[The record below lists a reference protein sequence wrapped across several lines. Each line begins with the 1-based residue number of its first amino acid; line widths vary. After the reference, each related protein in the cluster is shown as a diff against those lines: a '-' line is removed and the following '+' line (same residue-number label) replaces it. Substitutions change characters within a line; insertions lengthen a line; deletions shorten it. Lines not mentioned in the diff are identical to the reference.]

1 MSSPSSGRPSVT
13 HRPSLLRSSR
23 ASLAG
28 SSRPSLAG
36 AGIPKLEDERNF
48 QALDKCEEEDSQEAE
63 DSDEDDE
70 QAELE
75 ERKLQERLE
84 LLEQARR
91 STRRTMAPASL
102 VESMTSRYRHFT
114 EKMVVQLIEQTAD
127 VHARLEEPWDRSFD
141 DYVQT
146 LGATALHF
154 AARRGLLQVITS
166 LLDHAADV
174 NASTHLGVTPI
185 MVGVM
190 FNQVHVV
197 KTLVSRKASMLQK
210 DNAGLCAVDL
220 AIIEGRKEMI
230 DLVMKL
236 EAEENWARHDTV
248 KKSMDALADSV
259 SDVSDD
265 DDESANVTKKS
276 GNLSEMKLTVAGW
289 QKQGA
294 SLQTGTALRS
304 EHLLSAALQKAGLDM
319 PTASPAGSAKAA
331 PGGTGSLRTMRGQ
344 VENDFRGAQ
353 PSISRT
359 CPPSSTRRKPTHLGG
374 PLHSNETARSGRL
387 ESPVVSCQ
395 VTGQEDNG
403 GSRSPSRRQTSK
415 RSTVAG
421 DDSSSRLSSRQVI
434 GQEDDSDSKLPSRQV
449 SEP

>member
-1 MSSPSSGRPSVT
+1 MSSPSSARPSPSVT
-13 HRPSLLRSSR
+13 PRPSLLRSSSNSSI
-23 ASLAG
+23 A
-28 SSRPSLAG
+28 SSRPSLVG
-36 AGIPKLEDERNF
+36 AGIPKLEEAPNL
-48 QALDKCEEEDSQEAE
+48 LDKCEEEGSQEAE
-63 DSDEDDE
+63 DSDEDDA

-75 ERKLQERLE
+75 EQKLQERLE

-127 VHARLEEPWDRSFD
+127 VHATLEEPWDRSFD

-146 LGATALHF
+146 LGATTLHF

-166 LLDHAADV
+166 LLDHDADV

-236 EAEENWARHDTV
+236 EAEENRARHDTV

-265 DDESANVTKKS
+265 DAESANVTKKS
-276 GNLSEMKLTVAGW
+276 GNLSEKKLTVAGR

-294 SLQTGTALRS
+294 SLQASTAMRS
-304 EHLLSAALQKAGLDM
+304 EHLLSAALKKAGLDM
-319 PTASPAGSAKAA
+319 ATVASAVSAKAA
-331 PGGTGSLRTMRGQ
+331 PGGSGSLRTVRGQ
-344 VENDFRGAQ
+344 VENNFRGAQ
-353 PSISRT
+353 PGISRT
-359 CPPSSTRRKPTHLGG
+359 GAQSSTRRKPT
-374 PLHSNETARSGRL
+374 PNETGGSGMV
-387 ESPVVSCQ
+387 SPGPSRQ
-395 VTGQEDNG
+395 VTGQEGDS
-403 GSRSPSRRQTSK
+403 GSRSPLRRQ
-415 RSTVAG
+415 RSTVTG
-421 DDSSSRLSSRQVI
+421 DDRSSRLPPSQVI
-434 GQEDDSDSKLPSRQV
+434 QEDDSASPLLSRQI